1 MHPLTTDPERLGT
14 TQLDDGRNLA
24 WAEWGPPSGEAV
36 LVCPGAATSRWLG
49 FGAEP
54 AHDLGLRLISL
65 DRPGLGASDP
75 DPGRTLL
82 TWADDIAQFTARR
95 RLGEPTVVGYSQ
107 GAPFALACAA
117 AGIVGRAAV
126 VSGTDELAHPAF
138 AGTLPSQIQRMVV
151 GMATDPSGTEAFFA
165 GIDSAD
171 VLWDMVMSMSS
182 EPDRAVYAEP
192 VFAAAYRRALREGFM
207 GGSSGYARDTA
218 LAMSQWPFA
227 AEAITVPVDLWYGAL
242 DASPVHSPDHGATL
256 AQRLPNARHHLRAD
270 LGAALLW
277 TSAREVLSALRT

>member
-36 LVCPGAATSRWLG
+36 LVCPSAATSRWLG
-49 FGAEP
+49 FGAES

-107 GAPFALACAA
+107 G
-117 AGIVGRAAV
+117 
-126 VSGTDELAHPAF
+126 
-138 AGTLPSQIQRMVV
+138 
-151 GMATDPSGTEAFFA
+151 
-165 GIDSAD
+165 
-171 VLWDMVMSMSS
+171 
-182 EPDRAVYAEP
+182 
-192 VFAAAYRRALREGFM
+192 FM
-207 GGSSGYARDTA
+207 GGSSGYARDTG
-218 LAMSQWPFA
+218 LAMSQCAFA
-227 AEAITVPVDLWYGAL
+227 AEDITVPVDLWYGAL

-256 AQRLPNARHHLRAD
+256 AQRLPNARHHLRPD

-277 TSAREVLSALRT
+277 TSAREILSALRA